1 MITKKVP
8 QSEKERKKER
18 KKRFDENKKS
28 VPQDL
33 EFGQKIAT
41 LDLDATSCLF
51 NRAAN
56 N

>member
-1 MITKKVP
+1 MITYEGWTIRGKKKND
-8 QSEKERKKER
+8 SMKIKKGY
-18 KKRFDENKKS
+18 

-41 LDLDATSCLF
+41 LDATSCLF